1 MHAASKPSGWVGGT
15 SLRKCALMESRNFI
29 TCDASYPAE
38 KGKHGPETKLEKCGT
53 TCSGVRDFSG
63 MNKYT

>member
-1 MHAASKPSGWVGGT
+1 MRTYGEPK
-15 SLRKCALMESRNFI
+15 LI
-29 TCDASYPAE
+29 TCDPSYPAAT
-38 KGKHGPETKLEKCGT
+38 GKHGPETELEKCGT

>member
-1 MHAASKPSGWVGGT
+1 MA
-15 SLRKCALMESRNFI
+15 SRNFI
-29 TCDASYPAE
+29 TCDPSYPAA
-38 KGKHGPETKLEKCGT
+38 KGKHGPETDLEKCST